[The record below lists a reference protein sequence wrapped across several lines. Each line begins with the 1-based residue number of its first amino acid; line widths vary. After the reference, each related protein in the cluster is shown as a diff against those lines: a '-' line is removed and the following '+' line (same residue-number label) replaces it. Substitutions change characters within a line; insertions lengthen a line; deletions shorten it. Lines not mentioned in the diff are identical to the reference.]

1 MNAEIYTALMGKRK
15 VSLNKWR
22 DTIYGHGVR
31 GLSGLPLPKSMDRF
45 GTIPLKI
52 PAGFSFRNGQVGSK
66 IQETQKDHEGFVEEE
81 QRSRVNST

>member
-1 MNAEIYTALMGKRK
+1 MGKMK

-22 DTIYGHGVR
+22 YIIHDHGVR

-66 IQETQKDHEGFVEEE
+66 ICIEIQETQKDHEGFVKEE
-81 QRSRVNST
+81 QKSRVNTTSS